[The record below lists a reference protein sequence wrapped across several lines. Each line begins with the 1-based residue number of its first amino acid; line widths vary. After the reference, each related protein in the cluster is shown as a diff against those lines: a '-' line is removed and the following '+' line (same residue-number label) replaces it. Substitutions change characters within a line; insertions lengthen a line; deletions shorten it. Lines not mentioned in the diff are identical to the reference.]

1 MKISNYISNNSSDH
15 EVSPQLLSVFNKYEG
30 SGSKEH
36 EQKEEKKRRKE
47 REGRREG
54 KGRVKGRERGNIYTI
69 ILLSISARY
78 VHIICFIYLRLSL
91 ECGIGIASTLL
102 HIQKMIFQIVHEP
115 TPPVERFQI
124 FYLKPYLLEHGAD
137 TSSKR

>member
-1 MKISNYISNNSSDH
+1 MAQTMKS
-15 EVSPQLLSVFNKYEG
+15 LLSYSVFSINRKAQEARNM
-30 SGSKEH
+30 SR
-36 EQKEEKKRRKE
+36 KKRKKEGKRERAERKE
-47 REGRREG
+47 

-69 ILLSISARY
+69 ILLSISAIY

-102 HIQKMIFQIVHEP
+102 HIQKLIFQIVHEP
-115 TPPVERFQI
+115 TPPVARFQI

>member
-1 MKISNYISNNSSDH
+1 MAQTMKS
-15 EVSPQLLSVFNKYEG
+15 LLSYSVFSINMKAQEARNM
-30 SGSKEH
+30 SR
-36 EQKEEKKRRKE
+36 KKRK
-47 REGRREG
+47 REGKRERAEG
-54 KGRVKGRERGNIYTI
+54 KEKGRVKGRERGNIYTI

-137 TSSKR
+137 TSSKRRPVSS